1 MSPCSRRLARTFVAV
16 AIATPYCAMICRV
29 DATLVPGA
37 SSPEAIRA
45 AISAAILRYG
55 GTPITAST
63 CISALVRST
72 LVHYLKNRGAS
83 TTIPDF

>member
-1 MSPCSRRLARTFVAV
+1 VDRTSPCSRNVARTFVAV
-16 AIATPYCAMICRV
+16 AIATPYWAMISRV

-55 GTPITAST
+55 GMTIATS
-63 CISALVRST
+63 SALVRST
-72 LVHYLKNRGAS
+72 LVH
-83 TTIPDF
+83 